1 MGRKCLSTK
10 MCWTDAL
17 DRQALACLS
26 KLGAR
31 MGRIPEER
39 FSGINNS
46 ALYALESRPFMRGR
60 LDDAVE
66 IGRWG
71 CEGAPDP
78 PAVEG
83 EVEEAD
89 F

>member
-1 MGRKCLSTK
+1 MPVHE
-10 MCWTDAL
+10 DAL
-17 DRQALACLS
+17 HRRRVGQAS
-26 KLGAR
+26 LGLPVQAWC
-31 MGRIPEER
+31 
-39 FSGINNS
+39 NNS